1 MQTELQ
7 LHQRSRHRLWTDKH
21 LAGQL
26 LKAHLELDNDVASR
40 NRKTMARTVE
50 WIGAEIPADARI
62 VDLGCGP
69 GLYAERFAARGWRVT
84 GIDIS
89 ANSLRFARQSSRR
102 QGLAIDYIRGNY
114 LRRVPGQHDVALCIY
129 CDFGALRPSE
139 QSLFLRNVHAALTSG
154 GLLFFDAFM
163 DGISATKRVGRHWS
177 WHARGG
183 FWSPEPYYLLEE
195 TRHFPDECAWGY
207 RAIVVDAKTGASREY
222 VLWDYYFTQESI
234 TALLRRHGFAVEAF
248 RRDLVA
254 ANDFASNDV
263 LFVKARKKT

>member
-69 GLYAERFAARGWRVT
+69 GLYAARFAA
-84 GIDIS
+84 
-89 ANSLRFARQSSRR
+89 LRFARQSSRR